1 VSVYFRRG
9 QSSIFVVPTIAS
21 TTAGPTA
28 AELAAGVDITQAVT
42 GLGGFE
48 TSLNR
53 INTPLMSQKEE
64 LQVDGPQTLGDGTIT
79 IIDDDGT
86 ASAGSTARAGAR
98 TALVEGSSGYLVICP
113 SKLAPTTGDKVDVWA
128 HKSGALNR
136 DLSLDAQLARSVCQ
150 VAFTASPRKDKAI
163 T

>member
-1 VSVYFRRG
+1 MSVYFRRG
-9 QSSIFVVPTIAS
+9 QSAIFVVPTIAS

-28 AELAAGVDITQAVT
+28 AELTAGVDITAAVT
-42 GLGGFE
+42 ALGGFE

-79 IIDDDGT
+79 IIDDDGVV
-86 ASAGSTARAGAR
+86 SSGSTDRTGAR
-98 TALVEGSSGYLVICP
+98 TALVEGGSGYLVISP
-113 SKLAPTTGDKVDVWA
+113 SKLAPTTGDKVDVWPY
-128 HKSGALNR
+128 KSGALNR

-150 VAFTASPRKDKAI
+150 VAFTGAPRKDKAI

>member
-1 VSVYFRRG
+1 VSLYFRRG

-21 TTAGPTA
+21 STAGPTA
-28 AELAAGVDITQAVT
+28 AELAAGTNITAAVT
-42 GLGGFE
+42 ALGGFE

-53 INTPLMSQKEE
+53 INTPVMSQKEE

-79 IIDDDGT
+79 ILDDDGT
-86 ASAGSTARAGAR
+86 VSADSTVRAAAR
-98 TALVEGSSGYLVICP
+98 TALVEGSSGYLVVCP
-113 SKLAPTTGDKVDVWA
+113 SKLAPTTGDKVDIWP

-150 VAFTASPRKDKAI
+150 VAFTGQPRKDKAI